1 MIREI
6 RVKIKG
12 NSPGLLMNNPK
23 SMENDSG
30 PSGPGK
36 KYPPEKEAEIRA
48 YRKKDKELYVPAE
61 SIYRS
66 MLNAASAFKVK
77 NRSVAG
83 ILAGSVKI
91 EPYELGLGTD
101 KYEIDI
107 RSVNIKKCGRIM
119 RARPK
124 IYPWEVE
131 FCIIFDEDFSSEE
144 ILKKVLEDAGKR
156 IGILDFRPQKKGPFG
171 TFEIAGWKKTK

>member
-1 MIREI
+1 MYREI
-6 RVKIKG
+6 KVKAKG
-12 NSPGLLMNNPK
+12 NVPGLLMNNPK
-23 SMENDSG
+23 SMENGSG

-36 KYPPEKEAEIRA
+36 KYPPEREAEIRA
-48 YRKKDKELYVPAE
+48 YRKKDKELYVPSE

-66 MLNAASAFKVK
+66 ILNAASAFKTK
-77 NRSVAG
+77 GRSVAG
-83 ILAGSVKI
+83 ILAGSVRI
-91 EPYELGLGTD
+91 EPYEIGLGID

-107 RSVNIKKCGRIM
+107 RGVNIKGRGRVL

-124 IYPWEVE
+124 IYPWEIK
-131 FCIIFDEDFSSEE
+131 FSIIFDEDFASEE

-171 TFEIAGWKKTK
+171 TFVIKEWKKST